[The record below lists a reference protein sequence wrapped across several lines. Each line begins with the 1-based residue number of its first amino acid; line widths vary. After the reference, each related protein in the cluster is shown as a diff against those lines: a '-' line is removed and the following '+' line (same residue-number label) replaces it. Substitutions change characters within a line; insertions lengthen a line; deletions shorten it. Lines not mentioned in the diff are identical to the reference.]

1 MTIPV
6 IELGMGALALFFL
19 SARSVPKGR
28 RVLVLRA
35 GKLLRWRGPG
45 FFFAI
50 PFVDAMVVAPV
61 GEQALDI
68 PVAGPEGG
76 EARLH
81 VNYEIADLDLATAK
95 LTPPLWKFA
104 DLVRERVSR
113 IVREETEFVIRDADM
128 RSALL
133 QREELEERMRGY
145 AAGAMAKE
153 GYRLRDVVLAHVQAS
168 EATWKRIE
176 GEAAL
181 EVARRGPEV
190 ALSHEEYEEA
200 LDNLEHSDLTEE
212 QKESVR
218 QALKRKL
225 GWEP

>member
-6 IELGMGALALFFL
+6 FELGIGALALFFL

-35 GKLLRWRGPG
+35 GKLVRWRGPG

-50 PFVDAMVVAPV
+50 PFVDAMVAVPV
-61 GEQALDI
+61 GEQSLQI

-81 VNYEIADLDLATAK
+81 VNYEIVSLDLAAAK

-104 DLVRERVSR
+104 DLVQERVAR
-113 IVREETEFVIRDADM
+113 IVRDETEFVIRDADM
-128 RSALL
+128 KTALL
-133 QREELEERMRGY
+133 QREELEERMHGY
-145 AAGAMAKE
+145 AAHALAKE
-153 GYRLRDVVLAHVQAS
+153 GYRLRAVSVPHVQAT
-168 EATWKRIE
+168 EATRQRLE
-176 GEAAL
+176 AEAAL
-181 EVARRGPEV
+181 EAARRGPEEP
-190 ALSHEEYEEA
+190 LSHEEYQQA
-200 LDNLEHSDLTEE
+200 LADLESSDLSGE
-212 QKESVR
+212 QKAGVR

-225 GWEP
+225 GREP